1 MCEFCAKTEVT
12 VEKLADEE
20 ESSCEWISEES
31 GPGAC
36 DEPAVFAVSEWYVS
50 EHLCDAHA
58 LATEKEMAE
67 GLGEFLD
74 NVGVRSEFE
83 LRPIEP
89 GEFCEYVAMDTTD
102 WSLCG
107 KHATHAKYIL
117 DTSLVCAEHAAQ
129 MNPPSRET

>member
-20 ESSCEWISEES
+20 ESSCEWISEEF

-50 EHLCDAHA
+50 EHLCAAHA

-74 NVGVRSEFE
+74 TVGFRSGFE

-89 GEFCEYVAMDTTD
+89 GESCEYVAMDTAD

-107 KHATHAKYIL
+107 KNATHAKYSRYIL
-117 DTSLVCAEHAAQ
+117 CL
-129 MNPPSRET
+129 R